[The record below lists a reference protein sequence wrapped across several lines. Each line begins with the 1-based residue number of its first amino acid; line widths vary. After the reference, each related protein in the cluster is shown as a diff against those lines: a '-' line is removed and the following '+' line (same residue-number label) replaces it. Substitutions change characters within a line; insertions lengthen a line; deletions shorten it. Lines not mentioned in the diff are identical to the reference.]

1 MKRLT
6 CIIFIWVLTAC
17 QSSTDSNQNIK
28 AGDKADDVGIQASGV
43 IVSTQQL
50 AINPP
55 VVKDNW
61 QYKIKYMI
69 PEGSAVKKGDLI
81 LSFDA
86 SQLKQ
91 KLAVK
96 NSELAKEKKQQES
109 QTLKNEAKHQQLKLE
124 LAKSKMELE
133 KAQRKWQQSKG
144 LSGKREIKQ
153 LQLDYELQKVNHEKA
168 RFQLNHFIKEAEAS
182 QAVSETEINRL
193 ENEVNELK
201 QGIEKLNVKAAKK
214 GIVVYK
220 EDHRGDKSVVG
231 DSVWMGRTVME
242 LPSLEHLV
250 VKARIDEVDATNVKA
265 GQRVVFSV
273 DAYPEK
279 EFTGEISELGKVF
292 RPQSREVPSVVF
304 DAMVKIDNLDLDY
317 IKPGMN
323 ARLNIKR
330 TLQQASVDDVAVNN
344 SSSAI
349 KDCCD
354 E

>member
-1 MKRLT
+1 M
-6 CIIFIWVLTAC
+6 
-17 QSSTDSNQNIK
+17 
-28 AGDKADDVGIQASGV
+28 
-43 IVSTQQL
+43 
-50 AINPP
+50 
-55 VVKDNW
+55 
-61 QYKIKYMI
+61 
-69 PEGSAVKKGDLI
+69 
-81 LSFDA
+81 
-86 SQLKQ
+86 
-91 KLAVK
+91 
-96 NSELAKEKKQQES
+96 
-109 QTLKNEAKHQQLKLE
+109 
-124 LAKSKMELE
+124 
-133 KAQRKWQQSKG
+133 
-144 LSGKREIKQ
+144 
-153 LQLDYELQKVNHEKA
+153 
-168 RFQLNHFIKEAEAS
+168 
-182 QAVSETEINRL
+182 
-193 ENEVNELK
+193 NELK